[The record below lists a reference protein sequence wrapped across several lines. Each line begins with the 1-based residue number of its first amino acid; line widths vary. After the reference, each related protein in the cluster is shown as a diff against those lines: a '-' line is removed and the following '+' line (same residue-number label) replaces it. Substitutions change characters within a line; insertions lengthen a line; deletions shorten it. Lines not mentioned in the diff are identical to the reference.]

1 MAYSRKTISNEG
13 DRVRIEQGEARML
26 YRTWELTKQRVLTQ
40 VRMEWIEKTYGIGA
54 VGRIRGYMDKMK
66 NGELE

>member
-13 DRVRIEQGEARML
+13 DRVRLEQAEARDL
-26 YRTWELTKQRVLTQ
+26 YRTFESTKQRVLTQ

-54 VGRIRGYMDKMK
+54 VARIRGYMDKIK

>member
-1 MAYSRKTISNEG
+1 MAYSRKTISNES
-13 DRVRIEQGEARML
+13 DRVQIEQGEARIL
-26 YRTWELTKQRVLTQ
+26 YRTWETTQQRVLTQ

-54 VGRIRGYMDKMK
+54 VGRIRKYMDKLR

>member
-1 MAYSRKTISNEG
+1 MRL
-13 DRVRIEQGEARML
+13 EQAEARDL
-26 YRTWELTKQRVLTQ
+26 YRTYKSTKQKVLTK

-54 VGRIRGYMDKMK
+54 VGRIRGYMDKIK

>member
-1 MAYSRKTISNEG
+1 MAYSRKTISNVG
-13 DRVRIEQGEARML
+13 DRVQIEQSEARML
-26 YRTWELTKQRVLTQ
+26 FRTWETTQQRVLTK

-54 VGRIRGYMDKMK
+54 VGRIRGYMDKMR

>member
-1 MAYSRKTISNEG
+1 
-13 DRVRIEQGEARML
+13 ML

-40 VRMEWIEKTYGIGA
+40 VRMEWIEKIYGIGA

>member
-13 DRVRIEQGEARML
+13 DRVQLEQAEAREL
-26 YRTWELTKQRVLTQ
+26 YRTWEANKQRVLTQ
-40 VRMEWIEKTYGIGA
+40 VRMEWIEKRYGIGA
-54 VGRIRGYMDKMK
+54 VGRIRGYMDKMR

>member
-13 DRVRIEQGEARML
+13 DRVRLEQSEARML
-26 YRTWELTKQRVLTQ
+26 YRTWESTNQRVLTKE
-40 VRMEWIEKTYGIGA
+40 RMEWIEKTYGIGA
-54 VGRIRGYMDKMK
+54 VGRIRGYMDKIK

>member
-13 DRVRIEQGEARML
+13 DRVRLEQSEARAL
-26 YRTWELTKQRVLTQ
+26 YRTWESTNQRVLTKE
-40 VRMEWIEKTYGIGA
+40 RMEWIEKTYGIGA
-54 VGRIRGYMDKMK
+54 VGRIRGYMDKIK

>member
-1 MAYSRKTISNEG
+1 MAYSRKNISNEG
-13 DRVRIEQGEARML
+13 DRVRLEQAEAREL
-26 YRTWELTKQRVLTQ
+26 YRTYESTKQKVLSK

-54 VGRIRGYMDKMK
+54 VTRIRGYMDKIK

>member
-13 DRVRIEQGEARML
+13 DRVRLEQSEARML
-26 YRTWELTKQRVLTQ
+26 YRTWESTKQRVLTKE
-40 VRMEWIEKTYGIGA
+40 RMEWIEKTYGIGA
-54 VGRIRGYMDKMK
+54 VGRIRGYMDKLR

>member
-1 MAYSRKTISNEG
+1 
-13 DRVRIEQGEARML
+13 ML
-26 YRTWELTKQRVLTQ
+26 YRTWESTKQRVLTQ

>member
-1 MAYSRKTISNEG
+1 
-13 DRVRIEQGEARML
+13 VQLEQAEARML
-26 YRTWELTKQRVLTQ
+26 FRTWETTQQRVLTK

-54 VGRIRGYMDKMK
+54 VGRIRGYMDKMR

>member
-13 DRVRIEQGEARML
+13 DRVRLEQAEARDL
-26 YRTWELTKQRVLTQ
+26 YRTYESTKQKVLTK

-54 VGRIRGYMDKMK
+54 VGRIRGYMDKIK

>member
-13 DRVRIEQGEARML
+13 DRVRLEQSEARVL
-26 YRTWELTKQRVLTQ
+26 YRTWESTNQRVLTKE
-40 VRMEWIEKTYGIGA
+40 RMEWIEKTYGIGA
-54 VGRIRGYMDKMK
+54 VGRIRGYMDKIK

>member
-13 DRVRIEQGEARML
+13 DRVRLEQAEARDL
-26 YRTWELTKQRVLTQ
+26 YRTWESTKQRVLTQ

-54 VGRIRGYMDKMK
+54 VGRILGYMDKMK

>member
-13 DRVRIEQGEARML
+13 DRVKLEQSEARML
-26 YRTWELTKQRVLTQ
+26 YRTWESTKQRVLTKE
-40 VRMEWIEKTYGIGA
+40 RMEWIEKTYGIGA
-54 VGRIRGYMDKMK
+54 VGRIRGYMDKLR

>member
-1 MAYSRKTISNEG
+1 MAYSRKTISNES
-13 DRVRIEQGEARML
+13 DRVRLEQAEAREL
-26 YRTWELTKQRVLTQ
+26 YRTWESNKQRVLTQ

-54 VGRIRGYMDKMK
+54 VGRIRGYMDKIK

>member
-1 MAYSRKTISNEG
+1 MAYSRKAISNEG
-13 DRVRIEQGEARML
+13 DRVQLEQGEARML
-26 YRTWELTKQRVLTQ
+26 YRTWETTQQRVLTQ

-54 VGRIRGYMDKMK
+54 VGRIRGYMDKLK